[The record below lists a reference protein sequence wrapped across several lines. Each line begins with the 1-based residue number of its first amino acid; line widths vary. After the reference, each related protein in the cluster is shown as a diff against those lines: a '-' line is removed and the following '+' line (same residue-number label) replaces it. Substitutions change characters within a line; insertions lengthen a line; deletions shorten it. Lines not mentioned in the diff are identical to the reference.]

1 MLPKDLTELDLLL
14 DDTFLQYI
22 RRNNDTAI
30 AKWESYIQLHPEI
43 KDKVAAAVALYYNI
57 NTVEAEKDRTTQLNR
72 LQQAVKATHPA
83 RIRRINWRQVAW
95 RAAAVLLLLGGVTLL
110 WPRLKPRKPATAP
123 NTFLVY
129 SSDWGQRKLL
139 TLPDGS
145 SVILNANTT
154 VRIPSDY
161 SNKHRH
167 VELVKGAALF
177 DVKTNS
183 DDPFMVTSKQIQ
195 TTVLGT
201 SFLIKSYP
209 YEPQSTVSLLSGKV
223 KVSEKSGKA
232 DPLTL
237 APGEQAR
244 WNESTREMSRASFDT
259 IALRTWKSGKL
270 VFNNASAFEVI
281 RELENWYGIP
291 FELNGNSLNA
301 KRFSGAFDNDKLEKV
316 LNIFCFTAGCSFQI
330 QPDKVL
336 IQF

>member
-1 MLPKDLTELDLLL
+1 MLPKDLNELDLLL

-22 RRNNDTAI
+22 RRNNDAAI
-30 AKWESYIQLHPEI
+30 AKWESYIRQHPEI

-57 NTVEAEKDRTTQLNR
+57 NVTEAEKDRTAQLNR
-72 LQQAVKATHPA
+72 LQQAIKATRPV
-83 RIRRINWRQVAW
+83 RRINYRQIAW
-95 RAAAVLLLLGGVTLL
+95 RAAAVLLLLGGIALF
-110 WPRLKPRKPATAP
+110 WPRLKPHTPAAGP

-129 SSDWGQRKLL
+129 SSEWGQRKLL

-145 SVILNANTT
+145 SVILNANTI

-177 DVKTNS
+177 DVQTNPE
-183 DDPFMVTSKQIQ
+183 DPFMVTSKQIQ

-201 SFLIKSYP
+201 SFLVKSYP

-223 KVSEKSGKA
+223 KVSEKSGA
-232 DPLTL
+232 ATPLTL
-237 APGEQAR
+237 APGEQAK
-244 WNESTREMSRASFDT
+244 WNEAKKEMSKASFDT
-259 IALRTWKSGKL
+259 IALRTWKAGKL
-270 VFNNASAFEVI
+270 VFDNASVSEVI
-281 RELENWYGIP
+281 RQLENWYGIP
-291 FELNGNSLNA
+291 FRVNGNPLHA

>member
-1 MLPKDLTELDLLL
+1 MLPKDLNELDLLL

-22 RRNNDTAI
+22 RGNSATAI
-30 AKWESYIQLHPEI
+30 AKWESYIRQHPEI

-57 NTVEAEKDRTTQLNR
+57 NAAEAEKDRAAQLNR
-72 LQQAVKATHPA
+72 LQQAVKATRPV
-83 RIRRINWRQVAW
+83 RRINYRQIAW
-95 RAAAVLLLLGGVTLL
+95 RAAAVLLLGGIALL
-110 WPRLKPRKPATAP
+110 WPRLKPRTPAAGS
-123 NTFLVY
+123 NTLLVY
-129 SSDWGQRKLL
+129 SSEWGQRKLL

-177 DVKTNS
+177 DVQTNPE
-183 DDPFMVTSKQIQ
+183 DPFMVTSKQIQ

-201 SFLIKSYP
+201 SFLVKSYP

-223 KVSEKSGKA
+223 KVSEKSGTA
-232 DPLTL
+232 APLTL
-237 APGEQAR
+237 APGEQAK
-244 WNESTREMSRASFDT
+244 WNETKQEMSKASFDT
-259 IALRTWKSGKL
+259 IALRTWKTGKL
-270 VFNNASAFEVI
+270 VFDNASVSEVI
-281 RELENWYGIP
+281 RQLENWYGIP
-291 FELNGNSLNA
+291 FRVNGNPLYT

>member
-1 MLPKDLTELDLLL
+1 MLPKDLNELDLLL

-22 RRNNDTAI
+22 RRNNDEAI
-30 AKWESYIQLHPEI
+30 AKWESYIRQHPEI
-43 KDKVAAAVALYYNI
+43 KDKVAAAVTLYYNI
-57 NTVEAEKDRTTQLNR
+57 NTTEAEKDRTEQLNR
-72 LQQAVKATHPA
+72 LQQAVKATRPV
-83 RIRRINWRQVAW
+83 RRISYRQIAW
-95 RAAAVLLLLGGVTLL
+95 RAAAVLLLLGGITLFR
-110 WPRLKPRKPATAP
+110 PRLKPRTPAAIP

-161 SNKHRH
+161 SNRHRH

-177 DVKTNS
+177 DVQTNPE
-183 DDPFMVTSKQIQ
+183 DPFMVTSKQIQ

-201 SFLIKSYP
+201 SFLVKSYP

-223 KVSEKSGKA
+223 KVSEKSGA
-232 DPLTL
+232 TTPLTL
-237 APGEQAR
+237 APGEQAK
-244 WNESTREMSRASFDT
+244 WNEAKQEMSKASFDT
-259 IALRTWKSGKL
+259 IALRTWKTGKL
-270 VFNNASAFEVI
+270 VFDNASVSEVI
-281 RELENWYGIP
+281 RQLENWYGIP
-291 FELNGNSLNA
+291 FRVKGNPLYA

>member
-1 MLPKDLTELDLLL
+1 MLPKDLNELDLLL

-30 AKWESYIQLHPEI
+30 AKWESYIRQHPEI

-57 NTVEAEKDRTTQLNR
+57 NTTEAEKDRTAQLNR
-72 LQQAVKATHPA
+72 LQQAVRATRPV
-83 RIRRINWRQVAW
+83 RRINYRRIAW
-95 RAAAVLLLLGGVTLL
+95 RAAAVLLLLGGIALF
-110 WPRLKPRKPATAP
+110 WPRLKPRTPAVTP

-129 SSDWGQRKLL
+129 SSEWGQRKLL

-177 DVKTNS
+177 DVQTNPE
-183 DDPFMVTSKQIQ
+183 DPFMVTSKQIQ

-201 SFLIKSYP
+201 SFLVKSYP
-209 YEPQSTVSLLSGKV
+209 YEQQSTVSLLSGKV
-223 KVSEKSGKA
+223 KVSERSGA
-232 DPLTL
+232 AAPLTL
-237 APGEQAR
+237 APGEQAK
-244 WNESTREMSRASFDT
+244 WNETKQEMSKASFDT
-259 IALRTWKSGKL
+259 IALRTWKTGKL
-270 VFNNASAFEVI
+270 VFDNASVSEVI
-281 RELENWYGIP
+281 RQLENWYGIP
-291 FELNGNSLNA
+291 FRVNGNPLYA

-316 LNIFCFTAGCSFQI
+316 LNIFCFTAGCSFEI

>member
-1 MLPKDLTELDLLL
+1 MLPKDLNELDLLL

-30 AKWESYIQLHPEI
+30 AKWESYILQHPEI
-43 KDKVAAAVALYYNI
+43 KVKVAAAVALYYNI
-57 NTVEAEKDRTTQLNR
+57 NATEAEKDRAAQLNR
-72 LQQAVKATHPA
+72 LQQAVKATRPV
-83 RIRRINWRQVAW
+83 RRINYRQIAW
-95 RAAAVLLLLGGVTLL
+95 RAAAVLLLLGGITLL
-110 WPRLKPRKPATAP
+110 WPRLKPHKPATIP

-129 SSDWGQRKLL
+129 SSEWGQRKLL

-177 DVKTNS
+177 DVQTNPE
-183 DDPFMVTSKQIQ
+183 DPFMVTSKQIQ

-201 SFLIKSYP
+201 SFLVKSYP
-209 YEPQSTVSLLSGKV
+209 YEPQSTVSLLSGKI
-223 KVSEKSGKA
+223 KVSEKSGA
-232 DPLTL
+232 ATPLTL
-237 APGEQAR
+237 APGEQAK
-244 WNESTREMSRASFDT
+244 WNEAKQEMSKAPFDT

-270 VFNNASAFEVI
+270 VFDNASVSEVI
-281 RELENWYGIP
+281 RQLENWYGIP
-291 FELNGNSLNA
+291 FRVNGNPLYA
-301 KRFSGAFDNDKLEKV
+301 KRFFGAFDNDKLEKV

>member
-1 MLPKDLTELDLLL
+1 MLPKDLNELDLLL

-22 RRNNDTAI
+22 RRNSDTAI
-30 AKWESYIQLHPEI
+30 AKWESYIRQHPEI

-57 NTVEAEKDRTTQLNR
+57 NAAEAEKDRAAQLNR
-72 LQQAVKATHPA
+72 LQQAVKATRPV
-83 RIRRINWRQVAW
+83 RRINYRQIAW
-95 RAAAVLLLLGGVTLL
+95 RAAAVLLLLGGIALF
-110 WPRLKPRKPATAP
+110 WPRLKPRTPAAAP

-129 SSDWGQRKLL
+129 SSEWGQRKLL

-177 DVKTNS
+177 DVQTNPE
-183 DDPFMVTSKQIQ
+183 DPFMVTSKQIQ

-201 SFLIKSYP
+201 SFLVKSYP

-223 KVSEKSGKA
+223 KVSEKSGTA
-232 DPLTL
+232 APLTL
-237 APGEQAR
+237 APGEQAK
-244 WNESTREMSRASFDT
+244 WNETKQEMSKASFDT
-259 IALRTWKSGKL
+259 IALRTWKTGKL
-270 VFNNASAFEVI
+270 VFDNASVSEVI
-281 RELENWYGIP
+281 RQLENWYGIP
-291 FELNGNSLNA
+291 FRVNGNPLYS